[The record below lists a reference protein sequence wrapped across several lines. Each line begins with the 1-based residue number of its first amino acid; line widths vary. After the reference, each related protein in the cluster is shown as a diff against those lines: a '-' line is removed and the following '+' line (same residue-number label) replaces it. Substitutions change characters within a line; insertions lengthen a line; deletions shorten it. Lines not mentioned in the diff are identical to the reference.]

1 MDREEQ
7 RDRFLS
13 LLRPIERGLENYS
26 RRMVFDR
33 RDSEDALQNAV
44 LRAFRAFNRYHDDAS
59 FRAWMFKILTNEI
72 FTINRKRGRV
82 AQFEIA
88 VEPEEVEEFASLD
101 FTAEMPLSW
110 ETLADALDEELLA
123 ALQRLNDAERAVLL
137 MRGIGDLR
145 YREISECLGIPLGS
159 VMGYL
164 SRARQKMRGA
174 ILRARRLRRAGVQP
188 LWNEGGP
195 AAPEPG
201 EGGRSSL

>member
-1 MDREEQ
+1 MDQEEQ
-7 RDRFLS
+7 TARFLG
-13 LLRPIERGLENYS
+13 LLRPIKADLENYS

-44 LRAFRAFNRYHDDAS
+44 LRAFRAFDRYHDDAS

-72 FTINRKRGRV
+72 FAINRKRGRV

-88 VEPEEVEEFASLD
+88 VEPDEIEEFASLD
-101 FTAEMPLSW
+101 FAAEMPLSW

-123 ALQRLNDAERAVLL
+123 ALHRLNDAERAVLL

-159 VMGYL
+159 VMGNL
-164 SRARQKMRGA
+164 SRARQKMRDA
-174 ILRARRLRRAGVQP
+174 ILRARRLRRTGIP
-188 LWNEGGP
+188 RLWN
-195 AAPEPG
+195 

>member
-44 LRAFRAFNRYHDDAS
+44 LRAFRAFDRYHDDAS

-72 FTINRKRGRV
+72 FAINRKRGRV
-82 AQFEIA
+82 AEFEIA
-88 VEPEEVEEFASLD
+88 VEPEEMEEFAGLEFAS
-101 FTAEMPLSW
+101 EMPISW
-110 ETLADALDEELLA
+110 ETLADALDEELVT
-123 ALQRLNDAERAVLL
+123 ALQSLNDSERAVLL
-137 MRGIGDLR
+137 MRAIGDLR

-159 VMGYL
+159 VMGNL
-164 SRARQKMRGA
+164 FRARQKMREA
-174 ILRARRLRRAGVQP
+174 ILRARRLHRAINP
-188 LWNEGGP
+188 P
-195 AAPEPG
+195 SRG
-201 EGGRSSL
+201 EGGRSSR